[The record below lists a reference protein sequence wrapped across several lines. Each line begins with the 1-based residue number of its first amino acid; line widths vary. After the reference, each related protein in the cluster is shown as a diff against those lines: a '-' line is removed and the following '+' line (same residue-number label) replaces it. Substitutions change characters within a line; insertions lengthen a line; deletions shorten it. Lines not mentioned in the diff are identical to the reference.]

1 MTILTSATKS
11 LIMSIHTRK
20 PVRVIRR
27 GPSPGSRIY
36 PSCGF
41 RYDGLYT
48 VTGRSLV
55 RAKRNSPDE
64 HDFYKF
70 TLVRNPDQPPLSEAR
85 MRPTTDEYLAYNRL
99 VSN

>member
-1 MTILTSATKS
+1 MILTNATKA

-27 GPSPGSRIY
+27 GPSATSRVY

-48 VTGRSLV
+48 ATARSLV
-55 RAKRNSPDE
+55 RARRNSTDE

-70 TLVRNPDQPPLSEAR
+70 TLVRNPGQPPLSDAR
-85 MRPTTDEYLAYNRL
+85 RRPTQAEYAAYSRL
-99 VSN
+99 TNSA